1 MSAPPGSPTPT
12 FGPTARLIRQTVFGL
27 LALPLSTA
35 AVRAQD
41 LVPGAYAPAPIGFNV
56 VTVSANVSGGDIA
69 FDPSLPVED
78 ARATLGVTFLGF
90 ARALCIA
97 GRSADSSVGWRGTAT
112 SGLAAS

>member
-41 LVPGAYAPAPIGFNV
+41 LVPGAYAPAPVGFNV
-56 VTVSANVSGGDIA
+56 VTVSANVSGGDVA

-78 ARATLGVTFLGF
+78 ARAPLGVTFLGF